1 MREYARD
8 GAGAIDRRAGCWHT
22 LTVPSH
28 PAPRAHLDCYN
39 ALSPAARLV
48 AQVYGVAAPKP
59 LAVARIQRLLRA
71 ARRRA
76 EGRLVGI
83 DHVRAATRD
92 LRDAGVLTER
102 THEGHTTTD
111 GWAVSLT
118 GMAHA
123 ESNLTDIVL
132 GLDRTALRRSR
143 YYHDPNEEEML
154 FRCHLVTEDFKALG
168 ELFDEIEDAPWGMLA
183 EPLRTDW
190 IERLPADHV
199 SPALTGCLDRTIA
212 TAAPP
217 EPVIEWCL
225 AHSATLH
232 LQAADIA
239 FIRALQGRF
248 DRAEDVFAALPPN
261 TRQSKEARTGLA
273 ATRAFVAM
281 LRGDDASATRHIEE
295 ALAREREGTRKRLV
309 FVRSHAFALSLL
321 ALVRTD
327 TPASHQLLDQTLRAA
342 EREKTRRYANDLKLV
357 ANAAR
362 VKAKRGVFG
371 NTLTKPWLETL
382 FDGLCSCWLNDFH
395 PDPEGRAMLLRP
407 LRARAETAGFAWVVA
422 ECDEVLRRYA
432 MRHGD
437 KRAATAAGKVVV
449 LAHKQLGTKTL
460 ADVAVPAPQWEFSL
474 RALERLAH
482 DANAKAGAGGKAKG
496 EARRRLVWDLR
507 TSYGH
512 VSLDAREQRQL
523 KSGGWSKGRRVA
535 VKRLG
540 TEFAGLDFLL
550 PQDRD
555 AIAALST
562 RQYWGGGQE
571 MYAGAPSLFALAGHP
586 HVYNKEDKPVDVVR
600 REPELSIDDHDD
612 GGVLVRVAP
621 HSGEV
626 DSDYRLTMPNNRR
639 CEITHFTKAHKR
651 LFAVIPEDG
660 LDLPAGAKPRLLEA
674 VTALVGDIRVQSDTG
689 GAATA
694 LEVKAD
700 PEPWVRL
707 EPLDA
712 GLSVALVVEPIAESD
727 VCFPPGTGGVTV
739 FASRDGQS
747 VQAERN
753 LAAERRAVARLVNEC
768 PQLASRPTELNPLAV
783 PEPSMCLELLER
795 LNAAGAR
802 CKWPQGEP
810 FRIVAQASTRSLAL
824 TVKSAAEWMQMS
836 GKLSIDENRVVD
848 LKRLFQLLD
857 ANPGSRFI
865 ELEEGQFVALSNTF
879 RRQLDDLANL
889 SVPGAKE
896 SLRLNPLAALTLDD
910 LLEEAE
916 VDADQGWLDLR
927 AKLAE
932 AESFEPA
939 VPSTLQAELRPYQV
953 EGYRWLARLSRWGAG
968 ACLADDMGLGKT
980 VQALAVLLERAPDG
994 PALVVAPTSVVA
1006 NWVDEARRFAPT
1018 LNTKLYAGAASTRAA
1033 LLEAP
1038 APFDLYVTT
1047 YGVAQNDAE
1056 ALAQVQWRSAVLDE
1070 AQAIKNPAAKRTR
1083 AVRRL
1088 QADFRLITTGTPI
1101 QNNLVDMH
1109 SLFSFANP
1117 GLLGTLQQFRRHFQL
1132 PIERDADTAAH
1143 GRLRRLIAPFVLRR
1157 LKADVLDDLPE
1168 RTEITLHVEMSAE
1181 EATLYEA
1188 LRQRAVEELE
1198 EARREDPEVGEGVR
1212 RVQVLAHLTR
1222 LRLAC
1227 CNPRLVLDR
1236 PGAVEGLEA
1245 GPEKRLPKIGSAK
1258 LATFATTLAELLENR
1273 HKVLVFSQFVMHLK
1287 LVEEYVQG
1295 AGIAYQYLDGAT
1307 PAKARAERIAA
1318 FQAGQGDV
1326 FLISLKAGGVGL
1338 NLTAAD
1344 YVIHMDPWWN
1354 PAVEDQASDRA
1365 HRIGQTRPVTIYRLV
1380 TEGTIEEQIVDLHH
1394 RKRDLADQL
1403 LDGADAAGRW
1413 NADELLQL
1421 LRQPIGA

>member
-1 MREYARD
+1 M
-8 GAGAIDRRAGCWHT
+8 
-22 LTVPSH
+22 
-28 PAPRAHLDCYN
+28 
-39 ALSPAARLV
+39 
-48 AQVYGVAAPKP
+48 YGVAAPQP
-59 LAVARIQRLLRA
+59 LAVARIQRLLRIA
-71 ARRRA
+71 GRRVQ
-76 EGRLVGI
+76 GRFVGN
-83 DHVRAATRD
+83 DQVRTATRV

-102 THEGHTTTD
+102 THEGHTATD
-111 GWAVSLT
+111 GWALSLT
-118 GMAHA
+118 GIAHA
-123 ESNLTDIVL
+123 EHNLTDIVL
-132 GLDRTALRRSR
+132 GLDRTTLRRSR
-143 YYHDPNEEEML
+143 YHDDSPEEEML
-154 FRCHLVTEDFKALG
+154 FRCHLVSGDFKALG

-199 SPALTGCLDRTIA
+199 SPALAGCLDRTIA

-217 EPVIEWCL
+217 EPVIAWC
-225 AHSATLH
+225 HRHGDTLH
-232 LQAADIA
+232 RHAADIA
-239 FIRALQGRF
+239 FIHTLQGHF
-248 DRAEDVFAALPPN
+248 DRAEDVFAALPPS

-273 ATRAFVAM
+273 ATRAFIAM
-281 LRGDDASATRHIEE
+281 LRGDDEGATRHIEA
-295 ALAREREGTRKRLV
+295 ALAHQKEGTRKRFV

-327 TPASHQLLDQTLRAA
+327 SPTSHQLLEQTLRAA
-342 EREKTRRYANDLKLV
+342 EREKTRRYASDLALV

-371 NTLTKPWLETL
+371 HAVTKPSLEAL

-395 PDPEGRAMLLRP
+395 PDPEGRAMVLRP
-407 LRARAETAGFAWVVA
+407 LRARAEAAGFAWVVA

-432 MRHGD
+432 IRHGD
-437 KRAATAAGKVVV
+437 KRAANAAGKVVV

-460 ADVAVPAPQWEFSL
+460 ADVAVPAPLWEFSL

-482 DANAKAGAGGKAKG
+482 DANAKASGEGKAKT
-496 EARRRLVWDLR
+496 ETKRRLAWDLR
-507 TSYGH
+507 TSYGN
-512 VSLDAREQRQL
+512 VYLDAREQRQL
-523 KSGGWSKGRRVA
+523 KGARWSKGRRVA
-535 VKRLG
+535 VKRLA

-571 MYAGAPSLFALAGHP
+571 LYAGAPSLFALAGHP
-586 HVYNKEDKPVDVVR
+586 HVYNSEDEPVDVVR
-600 REPELSIDDHDD
+600 REPELSIDDNDD
-612 GGVLVRVAP
+612 GGVLVRVVP
-621 HSGEV
+621 HSGEA
-626 DSDYRLTMPNNRR
+626 DTDYRLVMPNDQRA
-639 CEITHFTKAHKR
+639 EITHFTKAHKR
-651 LFAVIPEDG
+651 LFAVVPEGG
-660 LDLPAGAKPRLLEA
+660 LNLPAGAKPRLLEA
-674 VTALVGDIRVQSDTG
+674 VSALVGDIRVQSDTG

-694 LEVKAD
+694 VKVEAD
-700 PEPWVRL
+700 AAPWVRL
-707 EPLDA
+707 EPMGA
-712 GLSVALVVEPIAESD
+712 GLSVAIVVEPIAESG

-747 VQAERN
+747 VQAERDI
-753 LAAERRAVARLVNEC
+753 AAERRAAARLANEC
-768 PQLASRPTELNPLAV
+768 PQLASLPTEMDPLTV
-783 PEPSMCLELLER
+783 PEPSVCLELLER

-802 CKWPQGEP
+802 CKWPKGEP
-810 FRIVAQASTRSLAL
+810 FRIVAQPSTRSLAL
-824 TVKSAAEWMQMS
+824 TVKSAAEWMQLS
-836 GKLSIDENRVVD
+836 GKLAIDDDRVVD
-848 LKRLFQLLD
+848 LKRLFGLLE

-910 LLEEAE
+910 MLIEAE

-932 AESFEPA
+932 AQSFEPA

-953 EGYRWLARLSRWGAG
+953 EGYRWLARLSRWGTG

-980 VQALAVLLERAPDG
+980 VQALAVLLDRAPEG

-1018 LNTKLYAGAASTRAA
+1018 LNVKLYAGVATARTA
-1033 LLEAP
+1033 LLEHP

-1056 ALAQVQWRSAVLDE
+1056 ALAGVQWRSAVLDE

-1109 SLFSFANP
+1109 SLFSFAVP
-1117 GLLGTLQQFRRHFQL
+1117 GLLGTLQQFRRNFQL
-1132 PIERDADTAAH
+1132 PIERDADAAAH
-1143 GRLRRLIAPFVLRR
+1143 GGLRRLIAPFVLRR

-1168 RTEITLHVEMSAE
+1168 RTEITLHVEMSTE

-1198 EARREDPEVGEGVR
+1198 EARREGPEVGEGVR

-1227 CNPRLVLDR
+1227 CNPRLVLER
-1236 PGAVEGLEA
+1236 PETIEGLEA
-1245 GPEKRLPKIGSAK
+1245 EAEKRLRKIGSAK

-1287 LVEEYVQG
+1287 LVEEYVRG

-1307 PAKARAERIAA
+1307 PAKARAQRIAA

-1394 RKRDLADQL
+1394 RKRDLANQL

-1421 LRQPIGA
+1421 LRQPIGM